1 MKRHETWFGVFVAV
15 SLITASCVDGSDGAS
30 LVAPA
35 PVVATASP
43 STVEAPTSAAASA
56 GADDR
61 IEAAVNQLDAEVA
74 AGKGPS
80 ETFAYDLL
88 DSKVDAEGFVTLTIC
103 AWTGDTVFD
112 TVRDSLYRTEVDTDD
127 SITATHMTTPV
138 ATGDCV
144 NTQLIESAF
153 DFINEFDLYSADISA
168 NPASFA
174 TDERTSDLVTDS
186 YQMRVNEI
194 NTAFADDEIYF
205 QPSFIARGVRTD
217 VVADALFRRYRLEE
231 VTILELVICRAMNPI
246 YGAYRSGTLVD
257 DSRSP
262 ELPGLHSID
271 AYQLVPDPDSAA
283 GWRITGG
290 EGLLWADC
298 FETGDWPRAANI
310 WRPRD
315 TTLAAV
321 DT

>member
-1 MKRHETWFGVFVAV
+1 MKRHETCFSVLIAV
-15 SLITASCVDGSDGAS
+15 SLFASACNEGGDTAALFTPSPLVETATQRTVETPLPPTASASSDD
-30 LVAPA
+30 L
-35 PVVATASP
+35 
-43 STVEAPTSAAASA
+43 
-56 GADDR
+56 
-61 IEAAVNQLDAEVA
+61 IEAAVAQLNSEIA
-74 AGKGPS
+74 AGEGPS

-88 DSKVDAEGFVTLTIC
+88 STTIDDAGFVTLTIC

-112 TVRDSLYRTEVDTDD
+112 TVRDSLYRTAIAANG
-127 SITATHMTTPV
+127 SITATHVTTPV

-321 DT
+321 DM